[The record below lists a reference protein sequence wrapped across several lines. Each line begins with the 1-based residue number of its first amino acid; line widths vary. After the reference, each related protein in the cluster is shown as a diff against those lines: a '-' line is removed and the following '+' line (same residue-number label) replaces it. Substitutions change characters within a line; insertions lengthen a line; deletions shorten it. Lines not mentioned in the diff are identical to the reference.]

1 MDASSYDSTR
11 TALHAVAES
20 LLAGP
25 QHRRSG
31 TIRLVV
37 TESGFATLPITGEV
51 RRIAV
56 DGTHLVVDRAD
67 GERRAPLGGTIGS
80 LADAVGLDLGA
91 PQGVYTVV
99 NEQSRDVTVAVDPAS
114 VSVLIDALVRG
125 DAALRLVGARTT
137 AAGAPEPVL
146 WPEHF
151 DVGTS
156 VGEVNLGVSPGDDFL
171 AVPYAYVG
179 PWAPREGEFWNQPFG
194 AAKPLTELPDA
205 EAVAAWFAVGL
216 ESAERDPLA

>member
-194 AAKPLTELPDA
+194 AAKSLTELPDA

-216 ESAERDPLA
+216 ESAARDPLV